1 MKLTKTIKDKF
12 LADILSKEVAS
23 PDFATEISLV
33 MKELISPMMPLAVAG
48 IYNHSA
54 TSGWVS
60 PAKVMELKAEVVRR
74 IETGEMNAKQAV
86 LARKIAII
94 EARRNDH
101 SRTLDN
107 IRDAVTVAMDSVT
120 TVNGLVK
127 QLPQFSKY
135 LPAERGRPDD
145 TAVQAALFTVG
156 AVIAK
161 ANAPAKAP
169 RVRQKP
175 VKSRGMSPEMLG
187 AR

>member
-23 PDFATEISLV
+23 PDFAGEISLC
-33 MKELISPMMPLAVAG
+33 MKELISPMMPVAVAA

-54 TSGWVS
+54 TSDWVS
-60 PAKVMELKAEVVRR
+60 PAKVLELKAELVRR
-74 IETGEMNAKQAV
+74 TDRGELNAKQAV
-86 LARKIAII
+86 LSRKIAAI
-94 EARRNDH
+94 EKRRDDH

-107 IRDAVTVAMDSVT
+107 IRAAVTVAMDSVT

-127 QLPQFSKY
+127 QLPQFAKY
-135 LPAERGRPDD
+135 LPIERQRPDD

-161 ANAPAKAP
+161 AKTDTTPKP
-169 RVRQKP
+169 RIRGSKP
-175 VKSRGMSPEMLG
+175 SRR
-187 AR
+187 A